1 MDGETSALLRK
12 VAYMDAAYLSAL
24 SALAGSVIGGSIS
37 GVTTWLSQRTQARAG
52 ELIREM
58 SRRDELYADFIVEAS
73 KAYGEALVSNQPQV
87 QGLVALYAMISRMRV
102 MSSPRIVASA
112 EKIMTTIVETYFAPN
127 ITIRD
132 LHELIKSG
140 VQMDPLKDFSEAA
153 RAERRASA
161 LL

>member
-1 MDGETSALLRK
+1 MN
-12 VAYMDAAYLSAL
+12 AAYLSAL

-102 MSSPRIVASA
+102 MSSPRTVASA